1 MDKVKSA
8 NASFSCQLN
17 FLSQYDMSVSQI
29 CRRVVAKL
37 GKHTLIVEIAVQM
50 KLLVTYKPRE

>member
-17 FLSQYDMSVSQI
+17 FLSQYDVCLSDLSP
-29 CRRVVAKL
+29 CS
-37 GKHTLIVEIAVQM
+37 GKI
-50 KLLVTYKPRE
+50 REAHFNRGNSSTDEATSNI